1 MAEELDPKNES
12 EEQAA
17 DANAT
22 ADAPTT
28 LDQADPANA
37 APADDESSDAA
48 SADADA
54 SDDAADESFLDKAKH
69 AVGDAVDRAEDAFEH
84 AVEDAAE
91 GTKRLLDRA
100 VDAAKETAAD
110 AARAIASGAESVAE
124 RITGSTETVDPE
136 APVAVESA
144 DALKTTGGSLGYTG
158 EIQGRVITLAELEQY
173 ENRTDPDEPEE
184 KDEALMEMYERSM
197 TEVTEGEIVMG
208 RIASIGEK
216 EIVIDIGFKSDG
228 IVSKN
233 EFDEELTLGEEIDV
247 FLERLEDRN
256 GQLMLS
262 KTKADDVRRWQKI
275 EDAHENEGII
285 EGTIIR
291 RIKGGMI
298 VDLLGAEAFLP
309 GSQIDVRPVRDF
321 DAYLGKTMEY
331 KVVKI
336 NAANGNVVVSHKAL
350 IEKDLEAQRTKILDT
365 MEVGQVLEGQVKNI
379 VDFGVFIDLGGV
391 DGLLHITDLSWGRVG
406 HPSEVVELDQKLNVV
421 VLNYEKERQRISL
434 GLKQLQPHP
443 WENIMENYAEG
454 QTVQGRVV
462 SITDYGAFV
471 ELEKGI
477 EGLVHISEMSYT
489 EHIKHPT
496 QKVQL
501 GQIVDVKIL
510 NIDSED
516 KKISLGM
523 KQLEPDPWLGII
535 DRFTV
540 GQTSMGIVRNITS
553 FGAFVEL
560 EPGIDGLVHVSDLS
574 WTKRVKHPS
583 EVVRKGQELEVQV
596 LDIDVAQRRL
606 SLGHKQVQTD
616 PWQQYATAYAEDTD
630 TTAVVTETTSDG
642 LQVELPLEA
651 PGFVPA
657 SHLERTG
664 DPVEAYQ
671 EGDTLELR
679 VIRVDRNSRDIILS
693 ETARRMAAERAERN
707 AERAEKSQVQREERK
722 AVQAFQSQARGP
734 ATIGELSG
742 LEALKAKMEA
752 QEAAGKPVGEE
763 PSEAQSAAVKA
774 EVEGEPP
781 VVTAA
786 GAGSLEGTVGV
797 ENRASAGKDPDEQAD
812 PSGSD
817 SGQNPPAERSQRVE
831 EGGDYP
837 PAEKSQAAHKTGDL
851 PEEGTLAD
859 QVESATDDVTPTTAT
874 TAEPEFEGPNV
885 DSPDDVETPEMMDR
899 PADEA
904 VAEATGGDE
913 DEGASVEMGKAAA
926 TVTGDDAESV
936 AEDAEEEPAEEE
948 KEA

>member
-1 MAEELDPKNES
+1 MAEELDNKNTS
-12 EEQAA
+12 EETANDAPATLDQVDPAAA
-17 DANAT
+17 DAAAENEPAGAEAT
-22 ADAPTT
+22 QD
-28 LDQADPANA
+28 
-37 APADDESSDAA
+37 APADEEEGESLL
-48 SADADA
+48 
-54 SDDAADESFLDKAKH
+54 EKARH
-69 AVGDAVDRAEDAFEH
+69 AVGDAVED
-84 AVEDAAE
+84 VSE
-91 GTKRLLDRA
+91 GAKRLLDEA
-100 VDAAKETAAD
+100 VDSAKKAAAGAAHAVAE
-110 AARAIASGAESVAE
+110 AAEDVAE
-124 RITGSTETVDPE
+124 RITGGGETVDPD
-136 APVAVESA
+136 APVAFESA
-144 DALKTTGGSLGYTG
+144 EAFREDRGTLGYTG
-158 EIQGRVITLAELEQY
+158 EIQGKVITLAELEAY
-173 ENRTDPDEPEE
+173 ENRTDPDEPED
-184 KDEALMEMYERSM
+184 KDEALMELYERSM
-197 TEVTEGEIVMG
+197 TSVTEGEIVTG
-208 RIASIGEK
+208 RVASIGEK

-233 EFDEELTLGEEIDV
+233 EFDQELTLGEEIDV

-275 EDAHENEGII
+275 EDAHENEGIL

-443 WENIMENYAEG
+443 WENIAENYAEG

-523 KQLEPDPWLGII
+523 KQLEPDPWLGIS
-535 DRFTV
+535 DRYTV

-630 TTAVVTETTSDG
+630 TTAVVTEVTSDG

-657 SHLERTG
+657 SHLERAG
-664 DPVEAYQ
+664 DPVDAYR
-671 EGDTLELR
+671 EGDALELR
-679 VIRVDRNSRDIILS
+679 VIRVDRNSRDLILS
-693 ETARRMAAERAERN
+693 ETARRMATERAEKN
-707 AERAEKSQVQREERK
+707 AERAEKVQAQREERK
-722 AVQAFQSQARGP
+722 AVQDFQSQARGP

-752 QEAAGKPVGEE
+752 QEARAEE
-763 PSEAQSAAVKA
+763 EAQAEEAAQA
-774 EVEGEPP
+774 EAVEATP
-781 VVTAA
+781 AD
-786 GAGSLEGTVGV
+786 
-797 ENRASAGKDPDEQAD
+797 ASADTDAGMI
-812 PSGSD
+812 
-817 SGQNPPAERSQRVE
+817 E
-831 EGGDYP
+831 EG
-837 PAEKSQAAHKTGDL
+837 A
-851 PEEGTLAD
+851 
-859 QVESATDDVTPTTAT
+859 
-874 TAEPEFEGPNV
+874 
-885 DSPDDVETPEMMDR
+885 ETPEAMDR

-904 VAEATGGDE
+904 VAEASEEAEADE
-913 DEGASVEMGKAAA
+913 PV
-926 TVTGDDAESV
+926 
-936 AEDAEEEPAEEE
+936 AEEEPVEEEE